1 MQRQQLRA
9 CVGTCRRDLTGR
21 TASASLHIL
30 QLTCPAPGPSS
41 RLNRALAAGGASA
54 HTAVGGLGYSSWSRS
69 DPATRYGRWD
79 R

>member
-1 MQRQQLRA
+1 MGLP
-9 CVGTCRRDLTGR
+9 RRLYP
-21 TASASLHIL
+21 AHSLNHMEATETR
-30 QLTCPAPGPSS
+30 TCPAPGPSR

-54 HTAVGGLGYSSWSRS
+54 QTAVGGLGYSSWSRS